1 MKADLVMTDQ
11 NLDAWQF
18 TCRLNADRADYVRA
32 LSDRLEISA
41 AETVRLALD
50 YVCDRVPPSLFEEL
64 RELPPETRKELARL
78 TQEVNRIGVNVNQ
91 AVRAINTRAVD
102 EMFIREA
109 EEDDVD
115 RDEIEQMRAEL
126 EDLRI
131 VLKRE
136 MQEVF
141 LELVELGERVKNVCR
156 S

>member
-1 MKADLVMTDQ
+1 MTEQ

-50 YVCDRVPPSLFEEL
+50 YVGDRVPPSLFDEL

-78 TQEVNRIGVNVNQ
+78 TQEVNRIGTNVNQ

-109 EEDDVD
+109 EEDDDVD
-115 RDEIEQMRAEL
+115 RQEIEQMRAEL

-141 LELVELGERVKNVCR
+141 LELVELRERVKNACQ

>member
-1 MKADLVMTDQ
+1 MTKQ

-50 YVCDRVPPSLFEEL
+50 VLTDRVPPALFDEL
-64 RELPPETRKELARL
+64 RELPPDIRQELARL
-78 TQEVNRIGVNVNQ
+78 TQEVNRIGTNVNQ
-91 AVRAINTRAVD
+91 AVRAVNTRAVE

-141 LELVELGERVKNVCR
+141 LELVELRERVTNTCQ

>member
-50 YVCDRVPPSLFEEL
+50 VLTDRVPPSLFDEL

-78 TQEVNRIGVNVNQ
+78 TQEVNRIGTNVNQ
-91 AVRAINTRAVD
+91 AVCAINTRAVD

-115 RDEIEQMRAEL
+115 RDEIVQMRAEL

-141 LELVELGERVKNVCR
+141 LELVELRERVKNACR

>member
-1 MKADLVMTDQ
+1 MTKE
-11 NLDAWQF
+11 NLDALRL
-18 TCRLNADRADYVRA
+18 TCRFDADAADYVRGLA
-32 LSDRLEISA
+32 DLLELPI
-41 AETVRLALD
+41 AEVVRLALD
-50 YVCDRVPPSLFEEL
+50 YVGDRVPPSLFEEL

-78 TQEVNRIGVNVNQ
+78 TQEVNRIGTNVNQ

-109 EEDDVD
+109 EEDDDVD
-115 RDEIEQMRAEL
+115 RQEIEQMRAEL

-141 LELVELGERVKNVCR
+141 LELVELRERVKNACQ

>member
-1 MKADLVMTDQ
+1 MTKQ

-18 TCRLNADRADYVRA
+18 TCRLNVDRADYVRA
-32 LSDRLEISA
+32 LADRMELPA
-41 AETVRLALD
+41 AEVVRLALD
-50 YVCDRVPPSLFEEL
+50 VLTDRVPPSLFDEL

-78 TQEVNRIGVNVNQ
+78 TQEVNRIGTNVNQ

-109 EEDDVD
+109 EEDGADPE
-115 RDEIEQMRAEL
+115 EIEKKRAEL

-141 LELVELGERVKNVCR
+141 LELVELRERVSEACR

>member
-1 MKADLVMTDQ
+1 MTDQ

-50 YVCDRVPPSLFEEL
+50 YVCDRVPSSLFEEL

>member
-1 MKADLVMTDQ
+1 MTEQ

-50 YVCDRVPPSLFEEL
+50 SLTDRVPPSLFDEL

-78 TQEVNRIGVNVNQ
+78 TQEVNRIGTNVNQ

-109 EEDDVD
+109 EEDDDVD
-115 RDEIEQMRAEL
+115 RQEIEQMRAEL

-141 LELVELGERVKNVCR
+141 LELVELRERVKNACQ